1 VFTAPLTAAEYR
13 ILLEV
18 KYCPGAAHI
27 HGWALRET
35 DGRIRGWH
43 PYESDSHDWAHADD
57 AFRSFVPD
65 SRERR
70 RLRFLGVQTVVT
82 TGIQDLTDLL
92 HISLSDN
99 IATVAAGVCCTN
111 W

>member
-13 ILLEV
+13 ILVEV

-27 HGWALRET
+27 PGWALRET

-43 PYESDSHDWAHADD
+43 PYESDSRNWAHADD

-65 SRERR
+65 SRERH
-70 RLRFLGVQTVVT
+70 RLTLRGVQTVAT
-82 TGIQDLTDLL
+82 TGIQDLSDLL
-92 HISLSDN
+92 AISLLSDN
-99 IATVAAGVCCTN
+99 IAVAGAGQP
-111 W
+111 